1 MAFPNYGNYMNQY
14 QQTQQAQIMCIL
26 VPSSAQ
32 FNNVNLAPNQKLMVM
47 SQTEPLFQIM
57 TADAMGFVNSK
68 TYSFSDYVAKPE
80 ASIEER
86 LSRLEGILYGQSN
99 NANVG
104 KYEQSAVAN
113 DTTCTNA

>member
-1 MAFPNYGNYMNQY
+1 MAFQNYGGYMNQY
-14 QQTQQAQIMCIL
+14 QQSQQAQIMCVL

-32 FNNVNLAPNQKLMVM
+32 FNNVTLAPNQKMMVM

-68 TYSFSDYVAKPE
+68 IYSFSDYVSKSE

-86 LSRLEGILYGQSN
+86 LTRLEGILYGQSN

-104 KYEQSAVAN
+104 KYESAVTNDATGAN
-113 DTTCTNA
+113 A